1 MANPAPSGT
10 DDYNT
15 TIIEEFRANGGRLP
29 VHRRTKPGL
38 RR

>member
-15 TIIEEFRANGGRLP
+15 TIIEEFRANGTPARP
-29 VHRRTKPGL
+29 PQNQARA
-38 RR
+38 

>member
-15 TIIEEFRANGGRLP
+15 KIIEEFRANGDALAGHGRAS
-29 VHRRTKPGL
+29 R
-38 RR
+38 